1 MALPTNP
8 VYRRYVIETKL
19 FALVGV
25 LCALLALWTAWN
37 ARIVVTVVLLAM
49 VFVCFDNV
57 FCGDRCRVAGVKK
70 TGHYVIPPFI
80 KQ

>member
-1 MALPTNP
+1 MTTPTSAI
-8 VYRRYVIETKL
+8 YRRYILETKL

-25 LCALLALWTAWN
+25 LCTLAAVWSAWN
-37 ARIVVTVVLLAM
+37 VRVLLTVILLAM

-70 TGHYVIPPFI
+70 TGHYVIPPL
-80 KQ
+80 Q